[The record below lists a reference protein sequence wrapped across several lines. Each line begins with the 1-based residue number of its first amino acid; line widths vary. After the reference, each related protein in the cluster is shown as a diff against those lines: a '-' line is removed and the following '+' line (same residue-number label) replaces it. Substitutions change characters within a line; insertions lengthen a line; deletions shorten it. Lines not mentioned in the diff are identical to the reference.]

1 MIFTGQKIVK
11 TYSSALSRM
20 SALPSL
26 KRRLGVG
33 QGLLMGFCFASNR
46 ALKKVSFAKSTFNV
60 PRRPVSICEEK
71 KGLSDLSQTQD
82 EWRMSNHRQLFSSCN
97 QPNARESIISG
108 VEFPI
113 PGFYDTE

>member
-1 MIFTGQKIVK
+1 MVGARFVLHCRAGGMQRCP
-11 TYSSALSRM
+11 SS
-20 SALPSL
+20 SL
-26 KRRLGVG
+26 KGEDSIGVG

-71 KGLSDLSQTQD
+71 KSLSDLSQTQD

-113 PGFYDTE
+113 PGFYDTG